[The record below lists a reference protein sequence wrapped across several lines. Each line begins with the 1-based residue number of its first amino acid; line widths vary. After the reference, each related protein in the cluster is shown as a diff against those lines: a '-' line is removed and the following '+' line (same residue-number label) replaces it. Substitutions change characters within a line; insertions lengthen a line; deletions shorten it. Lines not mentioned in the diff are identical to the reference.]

1 MGPGV
6 SISLTRNDTTGA
18 TSEAG
23 TASNKS
29 FRTTVVVT
37 LVALFTLV
45 TIGGL
50 VRATESGH
58 DCPEWMGLAVE
69 TPRVPTGPVLG
80 PLCGGDVST
89 GTFIELTHRV
99 VAGIAALMVAWVVLQ
114 AWRHYRRQKWVLYPA
129 ILSFV
134 LILAQ
139 AGLGGAAVLTELPR
153 WSVMSHLAMAQLVIA
168 GVLVVYAA
176 SGLPHQT
183 LHDEPRVSS
192 ISLST
197 LGRWAMLSLLAAF
210 VLLMAGSYV
219 ANTVGAGQGCGD
231 SWPLCRAQFL
241 PPLDHASIPHLVHR
255 LLAIL
260 VVLPLAGLV
269 VLAWRARS
277 VHLHLWAL
285 ALSGGIFF
293 VAQIVAGASNIWFD
307 FAVPAKV
314 IHLSLATA
322 LLMSLT
328 LLVLLTPGWF
338 PQNLGSTTTERTQ
351 PRGGLPG
358 AD

>member
-1 MGPGV
+1 M
-6 SISLTRNDTTGA
+6 SISLARGETADASPASGA
-18 TSEAG
+18 
-23 TASNKS
+23 ASNKS
-29 FRTTVVVT
+29 FRTAVAVT
-37 LVALFTLV
+37 LISLFALV

-50 VRATESGH
+50 VRATGSGH

-69 TPRVPTGPVLG
+69 TPSVPTGPVLG

-99 VAGIAALMVAWVVLQ
+99 VAGITALMVAWIVLS
-114 AWRHYRRQKWVLYPA
+114 AWRRYRRQKWVLYPA
-129 ILSFV
+129 ILSFA

-153 WSVMSHLAMAQLVIA
+153 WSVMSHLAMAQIVIG

-176 SGLPHQT
+176 SGWSGQT
-183 LHDEPRVSS
+183 SDSEASRSVLNISS
-192 ISLST
+192 
-197 LGRWAMLSLLAAF
+197 LGRWATLSVLAAF

-241 PPLDHASIPHLVHR
+241 PPLDHVSIPHMVHR
-255 LLAIL
+255 LLAVL
-260 VVLPLAGLV
+260 VVLPLAGLIV
-269 VLAWRARS
+269 LGWRVRHVQPHLWVLA
-277 VHLHLWAL
+277 VC
-285 ALSGGIFF
+285 GGVFF
-293 VAQIVAGASNIWFD
+293 IAQIVTGASNIWFD

-322 LLMSLT
+322 MLMSLT

-338 PQNLGSTTTERTQ
+338 PRNMGPWRTQ
-351 PRGGLPG
+351 WQGGPPS